1 MNPTL
6 LAFNLN
12 LRPEWQ
18 GREVRFGNQPRRR
31 KPPDEQSQLRRAAD
45 QFRRAYHLAE
55 AMPADDGNVD
65 GPLEAFLAEVI
76 GTDGGMLEKMARIL
90 KRLQEPLLQDRSL
103 TFERDPDSHMIRK
116 VLVKAGGH
124 VIPFEHRRNIYAAET
139 MPFEEYIHKELD
151 PETRVV
157 IAVTGWTKPPVEF
170 LLQDAILRRRLE
182 ALPREKW
189 PAFAERFYVEKIKD
203 FLDDALGIAKKE
215 LEAEGQEF
223 NPATDV
229 GFLYGVTPEG
239 VDRAVEEF
247 CRQKGIKCAGI
258 TAYDWAGHI
267 PDAAGRPP
275 VYLAKDPA
283 TFGTLMSD
291 ASNKI
296 VVVGGRSY
304 AANMTMD
311 GRNVGRPYHKVPID
325 LMAAHGIDVPGV
337 VQDHDNR
344 TAVVINAAKVLKTEP
359 GGNPEEWDFV
369 RGAQNIYNV
378 PREVFIFSQVIKQ
391 ALRGLYATRGISVD
405 DL

>member
-1 MNPTL
+1 MIPQL
-6 LAFNLN
+6 PAFSLN
-12 LRPEWQ
+12 RRPERA

-31 KPPDEQSQLRRAAD
+31 KPANEQTQLRRAAD
-45 QFRRAYHLAE
+45 QFRNAYHLAE
-55 AMPADDGNVD
+55 AMPVEDGNVD
-65 GPLEAFLAEVI
+65 GPLEAFLADIV
-76 GTDGGMLEKMARIL
+76 GTDGGMLAKMASIL
-90 KRLQEPLLQDRSL
+90 QRLREPLLRDRSL
-103 TFERDPDSHMIRK
+103 EFERDPDSNMIRK

-124 VIPFEHRRNIYAAET
+124 LIPFENRRNIFAAEM
-139 MPFEEYIHKELD
+139 MPFEDYIRQELD
-151 PETRVV
+151 PDNRVV

-170 LLQDAILRRRLE
+170 LLQDPILKRKLT

-203 FLDDALGIAKKE
+203 FLEQALYIAKTE
-215 LEAEGQEF
+215 LETEGHAF
-223 NPATDV
+223 NPATDI
-229 GFLYGVTPEG
+229 GFVYGVTPEG

-247 CRQKGIKCAGI
+247 CREKGVKCAGI

-267 PDAAGRPP
+267 PDVSGRPS

-283 TFGTLMSD
+283 EFGDMMSD

-325 LMAAHGIDVPGV
+325 IMAAHGIDVPGV

-369 RGAQNIYNV
+369 RGAQNVYNA
-378 PREVFIFSQVIKQ
+378 PREVFIFAQVIKQ
-391 ALRGLYATRGISVD
+391 ALRGLYATRGIHVD